1 MLDKCVN
8 LNILKGRIKWI
19 LVQELDVD
27 VVSLTVSVDG
37 GEYIPGNELDIK
49 DFYNSLREGKT
60 ATTSA
65 INLDAAMAALEK
77 HVAEGKDVLYV
88 AFSSGLS
95 STAQTGKL
103 AAEELS
109 EKYPDRKIIVVDSLC
124 ASLGQGLLVYYA
136 AKMCNEGKT
145 IEEVRD
151 WLEAN
156 KLHLSHWFTVDD
168 LHHLKRGGRVSAAT
182 AVVGTMLSIKPVLHV
197 DNEGHLINVSKARG
211 RKPSIQALAN
221 KIGETAMGDISE
233 QVVFISHGDC
243 EDDAKYLADMVREK
257 YNPKRIEM
265 GHVGAVIGAHSGPG
279 TLALFFLGNER

>member
-1 MLDKCVN
+1 MNKKFVLLTDSSCD
-8 LNILKGRIKWI
+8 LTPE

-27 VVSLTVSVDG
+27 VVPLTVSVDG
-37 GEYIPGNELDIK
+37 GEYIPGNELNIK

-65 INLDAAMAALEK
+65 VNLDGALSAMEK
-77 HVAEGKDVLYV
+77 HVMEGKDVLYV

-109 EKYPDRKIIVVDSLC
+109 EKYPDRKILTVDSLC

-136 AKMCNEGKT
+136 AKLRDEGKT

-151 WLEAN
+151 WVESNRLN
-156 KLHLSHWFTVDD
+156 LCHWFTVDD

-182 AVVGTMLSIKPVLHV
+182 AVVGSMLSIKPVLHV
-197 DNEGHLINVSKARG
+197 DNEGHLVNVSKARG
-211 RKPSIQALAN
+211 RKPSIQALAA
-221 KIGETAMGDISE
+221 KIGETGLGDISE
-233 QVVFISHGDC
+233 QTIFISHGDC
-243 EDDAKYLADMVREK
+243 EDDANYLADIIREK
-257 YNPKRIEM
+257 YNPKRIEI
-265 GHVGAVIGAHSGPG
+265 GYVGAVIGAHSGPG

>member
-1 MLDKCVN
+1 MDKNFVLMTDSSADLDEALQK
-8 LNILKGRIKWI
+8 
-19 LVQELDVD
+19 ELDVN

-37 GEYIPGNELDIK
+37 GEYIPGSELNVK
-49 DFYNSLREGKT
+49 EFYNSLREGKT

-65 INLDAAMAALEK
+65 INLDAAISAMESY
-77 HVAEGKDVLYV
+77 VAEGNDLLYV

-109 EKYPDRKIIVVDSLC
+109 EKYPDRKIRVVDSLC

-136 AKMCNEGKT
+136 STLREEGKS
-145 IEEVRD
+145 IDEVCD

-156 KLHLSHWFTVDD
+156 KLNLCHWFTVDD

-182 AVVGTMLSIKPVLHV
+182 AIVGTMLSIKPVLHV

-211 RKPSIQALAN
+211 RKASIQALAA
-221 KIGETAMGDISE
+221 KIGETGLIEPSE
-233 QVVFISHGDC
+233 QVIYISHGDC
-243 EDDAKYLADMVREK
+243 IDDANYLADIIREK
-257 YNPKRIEM
+257 YNPKKIVI
-265 GHVGAVIGAHSGPG
+265 GYVGAVIGAHSGPG
-279 TLALFFLGNER
+279 TLALFFLGKER

>member
-1 MLDKCVN
+1 MANNFVLLTDSSCD
-8 LNILKGRIKWI
+8 LTPE
-19 LVQELDVD
+19 LVQELNVD
-27 VVSLTVSVDG
+27 VVPLTVSVDG
-37 GEYIPGNELDIK
+37 GEYIPGNELNIK

-65 INLDAAMAALEK
+65 INLDAALAAMEK
-77 HVAEGKDVLYV
+77 HVAEGKDLLYV

-103 AAEELS
+103 AADELS
-109 EKYPDRKIIVVDSLC
+109 EKYPERKIIVVDSLC
-124 ASLGQGLLVYYA
+124 ASLGQGLFVYYA
-136 AKMCNEGKT
+136 AKLRDEGKT

-156 KLHLSHWFTVDD
+156 KLNLSHWFTVDD

-182 AVVGTMLSIKPVLHV
+182 AVVGSMLSIKPVLHV
-197 DNEGHLINVSKARG
+197 DNEGHLVNVAKARG

-221 KIGETAMGDISE
+221 KIGETGLGDASD

-243 EDDAKYLADMVREK
+243 EEDANYLADIIREK
-257 YNPKRIEM
+257 YNPKRIEI
-265 GHVGAVIGAHSGPG
+265 GYVGAVIGAHAGPG
-279 TLALFFLGNER
+279 VLALFFLCNER

>member
-1 MLDKCVN
+1 MEKNFVLMTDSSADLDAA
-8 LNILKGRIKWI
+8 LQ
-19 LVQELDVD
+19 QELNVA
-27 VVSLTVSVDG
+27 VAALTVSVDG
-37 GEYIPGNELDIK
+37 GEYISGDKFDIK
-49 DFYNSLREGKT
+49 SFYDQLREGKT

-65 INLDAAMAALEK
+65 INLDIAIETMEK
-77 HVAEGKDVLYV
+77 HVSAGNDLLYI

-109 EKYPDRKIIVVDSLC
+109 EKYPDRKIYVVDSLC

-136 AKMCNEGKT
+136 AKMRDEGKS
-145 IEEVRD
+145 IDEIRD
-151 WLEAN
+151 WLEEN
-156 KLHLSHWFTVDD
+156 KLNLCHWFTVDD

-221 KIGETAMGDISE
+221 KIAETSLIDPSE

-243 EDDAKYLADMVREK
+243 IDDANYLADIIREK
-257 YNPKRIEM
+257 YNPKKIVI
-265 GHVGAVIGAHSGPG
+265 GYVGAVIGAHSGPG
-279 TLALFFLGNER
+279 TLALFFLGKER